1 MNTAESG
8 VDLLALSALAAQL
21 PTAWQSRLLGHVG
34 GARIKLARMDGAAS
48 PEEVHDYTEA
58 LIVIDGELRLRIA
71 GANLRVRTGELCLVP
86 AGTAHAVGEGSA
98 GTLLI
103 MDT

>member
-1 MNTAESG
+1 M
-8 VDLLALSALAAQL
+8 
-21 PTAWQSRLLGHVG
+21 G

-48 PEEVHDYTEA
+48 PEEMHGDAEA

-71 GANLRVRTGELCLVP
+71 GANLHVRTGELCLVP
-86 AGTAHAVGEGSA
+86 TGTAHAVGEGSA
-98 GTLLI
+98 GTLPI